1 MSKCCVCVA
10 KATRKSQSPYKASHP
25 APGTRERRKRTQHSQ
40 GFSPNKILPL
50 VGGWCCWHGGTQRGQ
65 AVCMQVLHYQPA
77 LHPHFQLDLVSIPP
91 PGYCTGLYKQ
101 RDTST
106 DWWKNLLHQRSH
118 KWKCLSEEKE
128 GKMNS
133 IRENSFP
140 STQWSPH
147 TYQLMA
153 RHRFFKLAIICS
165 PNFNKFVSSWKRT
178 CQLRD
183 MQHWWTHQ
191 GERDMWATLLPK
203 ADSPPSPC
211 RHKCVRQYGT
221 GEEQLHTH
229 HSQCSNW
236 DYISCLE
243 CTVSSCF
250 SFSDDNLSFYFCL
263 RLPVVEVLFHVEHW
277 NAFAQ
282 KEQKLHHYLEW
293 INACKNPNNTV
304 HFNLQNGP
312 DRRGWYWTE
321 VGKLC
326 NGGKGLSKG

>member
-106 DWWKNLLHQRSH
+106 DWWKNLLHQKSH

-183 MQHWWTHQ
+183 MQHWW
-191 GERDMWATLLPK
+191 
-203 ADSPPSPC
+203 PS
-211 RHKCVRQYGT
+211 
-221 GEEQLHTH
+221 
-229 HSQCSNW
+229 
-236 DYISCLE
+236 
-243 CTVSSCF
+243 
-250 SFSDDNLSFYFCL
+250 
-263 RLPVVEVLFHVEHW
+263 
-277 NAFAQ
+277 
-282 KEQKLHHYLEW
+282 
-293 INACKNPNNTV
+293 
-304 HFNLQNGP
+304 
-312 DRRGWYWTE
+312 
-321 VGKLC
+321 
-326 NGGKGLSKG
+326 GGKGYVSHAPAKGRQTSLSMQTQVCKAVWNWWRTVSYTPLSVQQLRLHKLPGMHSLQLL